1 MQVTTSRAKETESIS
16 FRIDQETLNKV
27 RRTADEN
34 RLSINTL
41 VNQILQDHIE
51 WHSVAPDAAP
61 MPIMKAPLTAFL
73 EFIPDEALI
82 EIAKKIAYVSWKE
95 FILMSKGEF
104 TLESS
109 LGTLETMLRIG
120 RHAIKHEERNS
131 MHIYAI
137 QHNMGGKWSIYLRT
151 IIEQWFEEL
160 SVRKF
165 ESTVT
170 PNAVHFRIY
179 V

>member
-1 MQVTTSRAKETESIS
+1 
-16 FRIDQETLNKV
+16 
-27 RRTADEN
+27 
-34 RLSINTL
+34 
-41 VNQILQDHIE
+41 
-51 WHSVAPDAAP
+51 